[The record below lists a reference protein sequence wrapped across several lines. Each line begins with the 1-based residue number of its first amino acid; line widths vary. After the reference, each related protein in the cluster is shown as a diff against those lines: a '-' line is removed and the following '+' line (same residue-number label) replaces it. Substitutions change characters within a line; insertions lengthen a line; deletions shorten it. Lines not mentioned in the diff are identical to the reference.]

1 MKKHLFWALTALVT
15 LGACSKSENNPAP
28 NPAENQPVKKIKE
41 VQTTFLDQE
50 TNSNYEQ
57 KNEAPYL
64 YTLTNW
70 TTSYEY
76 DAEGRISKITN
87 KEEGLTFRVFES
99 SYPHGKMVFKSEGK
113 ESEVPHNSKGYLNN
127 TPSNYY
133 FYNDNGQLNK
143 VGRETLSWENGNLT
157 QIDAVFGMQNNIST
171 TKFTYYSNEN
181 KNKFFIFNLEGN
193 WVATYLSYFDLQK
206 ALPIGVPTKNL
217 VKTIVRTFEHKNS
230 PIGTTSITSSF
241 DYTYDADGYVTSII
255 ENEKGNDGVRG
266 SGGAASNSEVEKLE
280 QLMADIDNGT
290 IKNKTY
296 KIHQNA
302 NGVYHFEFTQNF
314 HITKDTNGKAIDVKY
329 STLETYKY
337 LYTETNGVR
346 NYTSYE
352 ETYLNNREA
361 STSHK
366 IIYE

>member
-41 VQTTFLDQE
+41 VQSTFLDQE
-50 TNSNYEQ
+50 TNSNYGE
-57 KNEAPYL
+57 KNEPPYL

-87 KEEGLTFRVFES
+87 KEEGIPFRVYEF
-99 SYPHGKMVFKSEGK
+99 SYLNGKMVVKSEGK
-113 ESEVPHNSKGYLNN
+113 ESEVTLNSKGFL
-127 TPSNYY
+127 
-133 FYNDNGQLNK
+133 DNHHYDEKGQLSK
-143 VGRETLSWENGNLT
+143 LRSDETYSWENGNLI
-157 QIDAVFGMQNNIST
+157 QIDAVSAWDETAI
-171 TKFTYYSNEN
+171 TKFEYYPNEN
-181 KNKFFIFNLEGN
+181 KNKFFIHNLEGDL
-193 WVATYLSYFDLQK
+193 VAAYLSYFDLQK

-255 ENEKGNDGVRG
+255 ENEKRG
-266 SGGAASNSEVEKLE
+266 GGGGYSYSGTPPIGKLEVLE
-280 QLMADIDNGT
+280 QLMADIDNG
-290 IKNKTY
+290 IVKNKTY